1 MKMKKIY
8 IAGYNASWESSIDAV
23 AQGKKVVVL
32 LYDNKQPTVRMY
44 NFAEDEAKEMQEV
57 IDEWM
62 ADFYAD

>member
-1 MKMKKIY
+1 MIV
-8 IAGYNASWESSIDAV
+8 AGYTDSWESSIDAV

-32 LYDNKQPTVRMY
+32 VYDNKQPSVKLY
-44 NFAEDEAKEMQEV
+44 NFSQDEAREMQGI

>member
-1 MKMKKIY
+1 MIV
-8 IAGYNASWESSIDAV
+8 AGYNASWESSIDAV

-32 LYDNKQPTVRMY
+32 VYDNKQPSVKLY
-44 NFAEDEAKEMQEV
+44 NFSQDEAEEMQEV

>member
-1 MKMKKIY
+1 MI

-32 LYDNKQPTVRMY
+32 VYDNKQPSVKLY
-44 NFAEDEAKEMQEV
+44 NFSQDEAKEMQEV

>member
-1 MKMKKIY
+1 MI

-32 LYDNKQPTVRMY
+32 AYDNKQPSVKLY

-62 ADFYAD
+62 ADFYAN